1 MKPKSG
7 KIEEE
12 ASWMYQELP
21 AEQQWE
27 AAEENVWIQKRING
41 FQP

>member
-7 KIEEE
+7 KREEE
-12 ASWMYQELP
+12 AIWMYQELP

-27 AAEENVWIQKRING
+27 AAVDNAWIQEIIRE
-41 FQP
+41 FET